1 MRHNEICRC
10 IAGELSSIGEL
21 DCCHAQSSRERPN
34 EQKPQVRKVATTMH
48 KAVCLRTTFLKLKGK
63 VV

>member
-1 MRHNEICRC
+1 M
-10 IAGELSSIGEL
+10 AGELSSIGEL